1 MKDLQTDS
9 NQTSSSVRNDQDSF
23 TPVRSQHHTNQSI
36 PRKPNHHHNHHH
48 HHHHQQLQL
57 NGHATALERRH
68 HSADSFQKY
77 MPIKQQPNTRPN
89 KPHQKQLRSADQ
101 PSRLKTEESPGPEHL
116 PTELHKAESSKE
128 NEKEESVDGGKL
140 LKGNGVCGEETDG
153 EHEENGGRSGLAGE
167 ENEGEEMEQH
177 GDGESC
183 AGNYLIDEHGCEDG
197 EEEEERGD
205 QQKDLG
211 RLFVRKN
218 LLKLVKKRLS

>member
-9 NQTSSSVRNDQDSF
+9 NHTTSSVRNDQDQF
-23 TPVRSQHHTNQSI
+23 TPVRSQHHANQSI
-36 PRKPNHHHNHHH
+36 PRKPNHHH
-48 HHHHQQLQL
+48 QQQL

-101 PSRLKTEESPGPEHL
+101 PSRLKTEESPGAEHL

-218 LLKLVKKRLS
+218 LPFLITEIGHNGD